1 MNPNYYHTITLYNRI
16 KASDSPDKKDYW
28 QRTVLEN
35 CFWKAVTNTVIGTEA
50 SVQNTY
56 TVRIPEDD
64 RYLPYAAF
72 CQDPDGHFTA
82 SAGDLVVY
90 GTCEDEITGESGHTA
105 AQVLNRYKPN
115 AFKVT
120 AFSDNTLYPF
130 GKHYRLGG

>member
-1 MNPNYYHTITLYNRI
+1 MNQNYKHTITVYNRI
-16 KASDSPDKKDYW
+16 RAADRPDKKEHW

-35 CFWKAVTNTVIGTEA
+35 CFWKAATNTVFGTEA

-64 RYLPYAAF
+64 HYLPYAAF
-72 CQDPDGHFTA
+72 CLDPDGHFTA
-82 SAGDLVVY
+82 SVGDLVVY

>member
-1 MNPNYYHTITLYNRI
+1 MNQNYKHTITVYNRI
-16 KASDSPDKKDYW
+16 RAADSPDKKDHW

-35 CFWKAVTNTVIGTEA
+35 CFWKAATNTVFGTEA
-50 SVQNTY
+50 SVRNTY

-64 RYLPYAAF
+64 HYLPYAAF
-72 CQDPDGHFTA
+72 CLDPDGHFTA

-90 GTCEDEITGESGHTA
+90 GSCGEEITGESGHTA